1 MTAAW
6 GWLMAEA
13 RIPGVRPW
21 LGETEL
27 DMWPY
32 RDRTVALLKRYARA
46 SVEVGRL
53 PSLLGRECFRA
64 RVSSYPMTSFEDI
77 VIFVHDMDTA
87 LGRLNPFQQRLIA
100 MNVLE
105 EYSLP
110 EVARLLPCPLRT
122 VEREVPD
129 ALDVLSRAF
138 LESGLIKQAG

>member
-6 GWLMAEA
+6 GWIMAEG
-13 RIPGVRPW
+13 RTPEERPW
-21 LGETEL
+21 LGQTEF

-32 RDRTVALLKRYARA
+32 RDRTVALLRKYARA

-64 RVSSYPMTSFEDI
+64 RVSSYPMASFEDI

-87 LGRLNPFQQRLIA
+87 LARLNPFHQRLIA
-100 MNVLE
+100 MNILE
-105 EYSLP
+105 DYSLP
-110 EVARLLPCPLRT
+110 EVARLLTCPLRT

-129 ALDVLSRAF
+129 ALDVLSLAF
-138 LESGLIKQAG
+138 IESGLIKQA